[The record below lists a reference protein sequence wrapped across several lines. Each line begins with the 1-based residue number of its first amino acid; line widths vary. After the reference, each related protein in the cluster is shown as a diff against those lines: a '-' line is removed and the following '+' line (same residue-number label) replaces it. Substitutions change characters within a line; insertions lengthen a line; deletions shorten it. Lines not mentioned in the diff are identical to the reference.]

1 MSPGSRF
8 NEFRV
13 RLKPSLDEFKFMVK
27 RLRKSPLSMLG
38 IAIIVFFL
46 AVAFLAPVL
55 APAQGPNP
63 FMMPHVNN
71 SFEPTPRPP
80 SAEAPF
86 GTAQYQYDIYYG
98 VVWGAITAF
107 RTGIFVT
114 FSSILIG
121 LVIGGVSAYYG
132 GVVDEIM
139 MRFTDIIFAF
149 PGLVL
154 AMAFVI
160 ALPQNLSINLGLTTV
175 SFVLSRLDR
184 VLIALVVVGWSGYA
198 RLIRGEVLRVKTE
211 DYVEA
216 AKAVGCSDL
225 RVMVRHILPNA
236 IYPLMIAASLDI
248 GAIVLSAAALS
259 FLGIGSDLGYADWGQ
274 LIYASRN
281 YIYNTPQAPLAYWF
295 TFAVPGA
302 FIFTFVL
309 GWNLLGDALRDVL
322 DPMLRRR

>member
-1 MSPGSRF
+1 MNPKTRF

-13 RLKPSLDEFKFMVK
+13 RISPSLDEFRFMLK
-27 RLRKSPLSMLG
+27 RMRKSPLSVVG
-38 IAIIVFFL
+38 IAIIVFF
-46 AVAFLAPVL
+46 VAIAALAPVL
-55 APAQGPNP
+55 APPNWPDP
-63 FMMPHVNN
+63 FKIPNVKG
-71 SFEPTPRPP
+71 SFVSTPSPP
-80 SAEAPF
+80 SVDAPF
-86 GTAQYQYDIYYG
+86 GTTENQYDIYYG
-98 VVWGAITAF
+98 VVWGSITAF
-107 RTGIFVT
+107 RTGITVT
-114 FSSILIG
+114 LAAIIIG
-121 LVIGGVSAYYG
+121 LIIGGISAYYG
-132 GVVDEIM
+132 GVIDEIM

-149 PGLVL
+149 PGLIL

-160 ALPQNLSINLGLTTV
+160 AIPQKIDINLGITTLSFSLT
-175 SFVLSRLDR
+175 RLDK
-184 VLIALVVVGWSGYA
+184 VLISLVVVGWAGYA

-216 AKAVGCSDL
+216 AKAVGCSDF

-259 FLGIGSDLGYADWGQ
+259 FLGIGSVIGYADWGQ
-274 LIYASRN
+274 LIFTSQNWVYA
-281 YIYNTPQAPLAYWF
+281 TPQAPLMYWY
-295 TFAVPGA
+295 TFLIPGL